1 MSILDRFLIDFQRI
15 LDPKQGH
22 FRIKFSKKHDLKF
35 DIKIDDFLGGSDEH
49 DVGGLRPR
57 QGTLLT
63 T

>member
-1 MSILDRFLIDFQRI
+1 MI

-22 FRIKFSKKHDLKF
+22 FGTKFSKKHGLKC
-35 DIKIDDFLGGSDEH
+35 DVKIGDFLGGSDEH
-49 DVGGLRPR
+49 GVGGLRPR